1 LFGICE
7 AESFF
12 DSDRAAVLNIKP
24 LDVILVKENIVQ
36 LPHIDH
42 FATPAAL
49 VKVPFLRF
57 TQFVKV
63 SGIHLNVCRNRR

>member
-1 LFGICE
+1 
-7 AESFF
+7 
-12 DSDRAAVLNIKP
+12 LNIGP

-49 VKVPFLRF
+49 VKVALFGLA
-57 TQFVKV
+57 QLAKI
-63 SGIHLNVCRNRR
+63 SGIHRKSVYKSSMAGLDSPAL